1 MIQAIRGTK
10 DILPESVYIWQF
22 LQNKFKQVSAQFGYY
37 EYRTPIME
45 NTEVFSRSIGEE
57 TDIVN
62 KEMYTF
68 SDKGGESIT
77 LRPEATAAI
86 VRSVIQNNVI
96 QQNNIAKIW
105 YFGPFFR
112 YERPQKGRLRQFHQF
127 GAECLGAFNPETDAE
142 NIMLADAVLKAI
154 GISEY
159 RLIINTLGNE
169 SVREK
174 YRNVLTDFL
183 QIHKDELSEDSQRRL
198 ELNPL
203 RVLDSKDEKDKKI
216 IENAPII
223 LDSLDEES
231 KNHFEGVLKLLDDC
245 GVKYEITPRLV
256 RGLDYYCHVVFEFQS
271 TALGAQDSLG
281 GGGRYNGLFEQLGGK
296 ATPAVGFAMGVER
309 LILILEA
316 LNNLP
321 LPDTKCDYYIAVNNT
336 NYTSNAFK
344 IAKLLRNKGYSV
356 LMDLAGRSFKAQF
369 KESNKVNAQFT
380 LIIGDDE
387 VNGNYVTVKNMNE
400 GTQTTLSFGEL
411 EEL

>member
-10 DILPESVYIWQF
+10 DILPESIYIWQF
-22 LQNKFKQVSAQFGYY
+22 LQNKFKEVSAQFGYY

-45 NTEVFSRSIGEE
+45 STEVFSRSIGEE

-68 SDKGGESIT
+68 RDKGDESIT

-96 QQNNIAKIW
+96 QQNNISKIW

-127 GAECLGAFNPETDAE
+127 GSECLGAVNPESDAE

-154 GISEY
+154 GINEY
-159 RLIINTLGNE
+159 KLIINTLGND

-174 YRNVLTDFL
+174 YRNVLIDFL
-183 QIHKDELSEDSQRRL
+183 KIHKDELSEDSQRRL
-198 ELNPL
+198 EINPL
-203 RVLDSKDEKDKKI
+203 RVLDSKDERDRKI
-216 IENAPII
+216 VENAPII
-223 LDSLDEES
+223 LDSLDEDS
-231 KNHFEGVLKLLDDC
+231 KNHFNGVLKLLEDC
-245 GVKYEITPRLV
+245 SIKYEISPRLV
-256 RGLDYYCHVVFEFQS
+256 RGLDYYCHTVFEFQS
-271 TALGAQDSLG
+271 SALGAQDSLG

-296 ATPAVGFAMGVER
+296 ATSAVGFAMGVER

-316 LNNLP
+316 INNLP
-321 LPDTKCDYYIAVNNT
+321 EPNIKCDYYVAVNSQ
-336 NYTSNAFK
+336 NYTSNAFQ
-344 IAKLLRNKGYSV
+344 IAKLLRNKGFNV
-356 LMDLAGRSFKAQF
+356 LLDLARRSFKAQF
-369 KESNKVNAQFT
+369 KEANKINAKFT

-387 VNGNYVTVKNMNE
+387 IAGNYVTIKNMAE
-400 GTQTTLSFGEL
+400 GSQSMVNYNEL
-411 EEL
+411 EKL